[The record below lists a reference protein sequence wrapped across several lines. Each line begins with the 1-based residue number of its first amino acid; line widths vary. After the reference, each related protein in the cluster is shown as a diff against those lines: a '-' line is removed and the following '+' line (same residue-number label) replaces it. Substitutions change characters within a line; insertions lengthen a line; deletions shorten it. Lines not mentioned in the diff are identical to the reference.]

1 MKGIKR
7 GLYIVVFIIS
17 LFIINITAKAYTIL
31 ENDTVTINEE
41 FIYNNLSTIDGF
53 DIKEHSKIFCRI
65 SSNYLY
71 CYALSNEV
79 SFSKYNVKFLQCNNL
94 NSVSNLKI
102 FMFSYNISNNTFTTN
117 TLTLSYQFNPNF
129 KDSPFYSNFKDFEYE
144 NDENTHF
151 DVLDFSKYM
160 SSQEEPVNP
169 EINIKATK
177 LLDFMIDKIK
187 NIYEVLINNEIFK
200 FILSIPLIYLCF
212 LALSKL
218 IKK

>member
-71 CYALSNEV
+71 CYAL
-79 SFSKYNVKFLQCNNL
+79 
-94 NSVSNLKI
+94 
-102 FMFSYNISNNTFTTN
+102 
-117 TLTLSYQFNPNF
+117 
-129 KDSPFYSNFKDFEYE
+129 
-144 NDENTHF
+144 
-151 DVLDFSKYM
+151 
-160 SSQEEPVNP
+160 
-169 EINIKATK
+169 
-177 LLDFMIDKIK
+177 
-187 NIYEVLINNEIFK
+187 
-200 FILSIPLIYLCF
+200 
-212 LALSKL
+212 
-218 IKK
+218 